1 MPIAEGIAYAEHR
14 GGPRST
20 GRPPLLLIHGAGGSR
35 LVWPGAIR
43 RMPGEWVFALD
54 LPGHGRSPAP
64 AEASIEAYADRL
76 QRWMRALSLPPAI
89 LIGHSMGGAIAL
101 QAALSSSGVAGIG
114 LIASGARLR
123 VEPALLTGLEQRA
136 GYRDLLG
143 RLNQRWFAPRAEA
156 ALVELSER
164 RLAQADPAAVVSDF
178 RACDRFDLLDRMGEI
193 RLPALVVCGLQDQ
206 MVPEKYCR
214 TLAYRLSGAH
224 LVFVPDAGHM
234 LMLEQPEAVRA
245 ALRGFLDR
253 EFGG

>member
-35 LVWPGAIR
+35 LVWPGELR

-64 AEASIEAYADRL
+64 AEASIEAYTDRL
-76 QRWMRALSLPPAI
+76 QRWMRALDLPPAV
-89 LIGHSMGGAIAL
+89 LIGHSMGGAVAL
-101 QAALSSSGVAGIG
+101 QVALSSPRVAGIG

-123 VEPALLTGLEQRA
+123 VEPALLAGLEQPDS
-136 GYRDLLG
+136 YRKLLG
-143 RLNQRWFAPRAEA
+143 QLNRRWFAPGAEP
-156 ALVELSER
+156 ALIRLSER
-164 RLAQADPAAVVSDF
+164 RLAEANPAVVAADF
-178 RACDRFDLLDRMGEI
+178 QACDRFDVLDRLGEL

-214 TLAYRLSGAH
+214 TLAYRLAGAH

-234 LMLEQPEAVRA
+234 LVLEQPEAVST
-245 ALRGFLDR
+245 ALRGFLER